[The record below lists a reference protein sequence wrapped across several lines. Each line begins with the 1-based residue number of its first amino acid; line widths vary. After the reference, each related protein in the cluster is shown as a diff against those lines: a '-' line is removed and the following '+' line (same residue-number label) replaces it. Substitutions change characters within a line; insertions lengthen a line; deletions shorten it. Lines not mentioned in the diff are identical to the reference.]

1 MTRFIHDQFAKDYL
15 EQLLTPYG
23 EVQASKR
30 VAGEVRQIDVYFIP
44 NPQPSTIPNTLGL
57 LGQFA
62 ATPSLFEPFRN
73 AASAIEICDCL
84 LKLLEVRGDLQ
95 RQANRNNTRII
106 ESDLPKL
113 WIFTPTASAQI
124 LSGFGANP
132 KDDYLSGIHF
142 MPEYLRTAIVA
153 IHQLPSIQETLWL
166 RIIGRGNVQKQAID
180 ELEALTPD
188 NPFRKAALEL
198 LYNLQQNLQVT
209 QNQNEEDRRLLAEVG
224 KRVRGKGKRNKNL
237 SPFPASC
244 KSNFCKRFRELLM
257 RLAPLYQQD
266 REQAIQEG
274 EQRGIQQG
282 VQQGERLVV
291 ENLLKVRFGEIDNQL
306 QAIIEPL
313 LALPPEEFTR
323 LLLQLSREELINRFR

>member
-23 EVQASKR
+23 QVQAAKR
-30 VAGEVRQIDVYFIP
+30 VAGEVREIDVYFIP
-44 NPQPSTIPNTLGL
+44 KSQPSNISEILGL

-62 ATPSLFEPFRN
+62 TTSSLFEPFRN
-73 AASAIEICDCL
+73 AAAATEICDCL

-95 RQANRNNTRII
+95 RQANRNSSRIQ

-113 WIFTPTASAQI
+113 WILTPTASASL

-132 KDDYLSGIHF
+132 KADSLPGVYF
-142 MPEYLRTAIVA
+142 MAEYLRTAIVA
-153 IHQLPSIQETLWL
+153 IHQLPALPETLWL

-180 ELEALTPD
+180 ELEALSLD

-198 LYNLQQNLQVT
+198 LYNLQQNLQFT
-209 QNQNEEDRRLLAEVG
+209 QNQDEED
-224 KRVRGKGKRNKNL
+224 
-237 SPFPASC
+237 
-244 KSNFCKRFRELLM
+244 RELLM

-274 EQRGIQQG
+274 ERRGL
-282 VQQGERLVV
+282 QQGERLVV
-291 ENLLKVRFGEIDNQL
+291 ENLLKVRFGELDNQL

-313 LALPPEEFTR
+313 LALPPEEFTP
-323 LLLQLSREELINRFR
+323 LLLQLSREELIARFS